1 MRILLQIVLP
11 FLAPFVVYGLYL
23 LLVTR
28 GRRMLAR
35 TPWFLLTAAGL
46 VLACAAVASL
56 AFTGGIAPDGRY
68 VPSRIEDG
76 RIVPGEVVPK

>member
-1 MRILLQIVLP
+1 LRILLQVVLP

-28 GRRMLAR
+28 GRPVLVR

-46 VLACAAVASL
+46 ILACAALASL
-56 AFTGGIAPDGRY
+56 AFISGEPPAGRY
-68 VPSRIEDG
+68 VPSRVEDG
-76 RIVPGEVVPK
+76 RIVPGEVIPQ